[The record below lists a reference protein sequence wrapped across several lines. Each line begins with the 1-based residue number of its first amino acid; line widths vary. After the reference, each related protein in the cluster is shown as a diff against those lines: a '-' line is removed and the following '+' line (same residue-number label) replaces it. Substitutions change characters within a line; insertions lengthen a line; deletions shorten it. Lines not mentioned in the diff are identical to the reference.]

1 MTHSRDPRT
10 LPVQVS
16 VRMPF
21 WYREQLLRDAK
32 TPITRTIM
40 DAIKMAYPP
49 RPPKSV
55 EEPEE
60 ISA

>member
-1 MTHSRDPRT
+1 
-10 LPVQVS
+10 
-16 VRMPF
+16 MPF